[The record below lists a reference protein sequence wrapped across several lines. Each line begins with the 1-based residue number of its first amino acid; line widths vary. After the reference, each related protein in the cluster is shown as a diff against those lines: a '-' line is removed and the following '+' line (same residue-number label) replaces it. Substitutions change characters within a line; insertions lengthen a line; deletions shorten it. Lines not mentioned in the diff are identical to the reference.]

1 MSRPAPE
8 VVRGSGPLDG
18 LELHVSPLA
27 GSRLVDDY
35 QIGHPALAPFFAG
48 HPYDIEA
55 YRRKAA
61 EVEQRLDATARARL
75 TDALR
80 PTTPRAA
87 DRLRQVLDGNGFF
100 VTTGQQAGLFGGP
113 LYTVYKVLSAVR
125 LADALERALGRVVV
139 PVFWV
144 GADDHDFEEVA
155 HIVALDGAD
164 ALHRIEVSRP
174 VDAAEVP
181 MAQQP
186 LGSDVVTALD
196 AFTATLPD
204 GPYADDVRARLRA
217 HYRPGRMVA
226 DAFEASMAELLAP
239 FDVVIVSSAHPALK
253 RAAAPLLRTEFDAQ
267 QAHAELLAHTGA
279 ALERAG
285 YSVQVPIADDASNV
299 FHVDEGG
306 RDRLVREDGTWHHRR
321 SRRRIGNE
329 ALHTLLEEE
338 PEAFSPN
345 VLLRPVVESALLPT
359 LAYVAGPGEL
369 AYFAQIGC
377 LFRAHGIQ
385 PPLVFPR
392 HSVTLV
398 GPTVRRL
405 LDRQG
410 LAVASFRRD
419 VSTLVHE
426 ALRDEVPEAVSDAL
440 RELRAAID
448 VRFERLAHT
457 ALPIDVT
464 LTGPMDGARRS
475 AQGSV
480 DAIEKKILARL
491 RERESTVARQIE
503 RIAAHLRPLGAPQER
518 QLNIFT
524 FLARYGGTL
533 PHAVAHAMQVTLDT
547 PAPDWSGI
555 TGCG

>member
-1 MSRPAPE
+1 
-8 VVRGSGPLDG
+8 
-18 LELHVSPLA
+18 
-27 GSRLVDDY
+27 
-35 QIGHPALAPFFAG
+35 
-48 HPYDIEA
+48 
-55 YRRKAA
+55 
-61 EVEQRLDATARARL
+61 
-75 TDALR
+75 
-80 PTTPRAA
+80 
-87 DRLRQVLDGNGFF
+87 
-100 VTTGQQAGLFGGP
+100 
-113 LYTVYKVLSAVR
+113 
-125 LADALERALGRVVV
+125 
-139 PVFWV
+139 
-144 GADDHDFEEVA
+144 
-155 HIVALDGAD
+155 
-164 ALHRIEVSRP
+164 
-174 VDAAEVP
+174 
-181 MAQQP
+181 
-186 LGSDVVTALD
+186 
-196 AFTATLPD
+196 
-204 GPYADDVRARLRA
+204 
-217 HYRPGRMVA
+217 
-226 DAFEASMAELLAP
+226 
-239 FDVVIVSSAHPALK
+239 DVVIINSAHPSLK

-267 QAHAELLAHTGA
+267 QAHATLLAHTSA

-321 SRRRIGNE
+321 SRSRIGNE
-329 ALHTLLEEE
+329 TLHALLEEE

-426 ALRDEVPEAVSDAL
+426 ALRNEVPEAVSDAL

-480 DAIEKKILARL
+480 DAI
-491 RERESTVARQIE
+491 
-503 RIAAHLRPLGAPQER
+503 
-518 QLNIFT
+518 
-524 FLARYGGTL
+524 
-533 PHAVAHAMQVTLDT
+533 
-547 PAPDWSGI
+547 
-555 TGCG
+555 

>member
-1 MSRPAPE
+1 MSRPVPD
-8 VVRGSGPLDG
+8 VVRGSGPLNG
-18 LELHVSPLA
+18 LELHVRPLA

-35 QIGHPALAPFFAG
+35 QIGHPALAPFFSG

-61 EVEQRLDATARARL
+61 EVERRLDSASRARL
-75 TDALR
+75 TDALH

-87 DRLRQVLDGNGFF
+87 ERLRHVLDGNGFF

-125 LADALERALGRVVV
+125 LAHALERTLGRIIV

-144 GADDHDFEEVA
+144 GADDHDFDEVA
-155 HIVALDGAD
+155 HIVALDGTD

-174 VDAAEVP
+174 AGSAEMP

-186 LGSDVVTALD
+186 LGPDVTAALD

-239 FDVVIVSSAHPALK
+239 FDVVIINSAHPALK
-253 RAAAPLLRTEFDAQ
+253 RAAAPVLRHEFDAQ
-267 QAHAELLAHTGA
+267 PAHAALLSHTSE

-299 FHVDEGG
+299 FHIDEGG

-329 ALHTLLEEE
+329 ALHALLKEQ
-338 PEAFSPN
+338 PDSFSPN

-377 LFRAHGIQ
+377 LFRAHGIE
-385 PPLVFPR
+385 PPVVFPR

-410 LAVASFRRD
+410 LDVASFRREP
-419 VSTLVHE
+419 SMLAHE
-426 ALRDEVPEAVSDAL
+426 ALRDEVPASVSDAL
-440 RELRAAID
+440 RTLRAAID
-448 VRFERLAHT
+448 TGFGRLADS
-457 ALPIDVT
+457 ALPIDVN

-480 DAIEKKILARL
+480 DAIEKKILGRL
-491 RERESTVARQIE
+491 RERESTAARQIE

-524 FLARYGGTL
+524 FLARYGSTL
-533 PHAVAHAMQVTLDT
+533 PHAVAEAMQVTLDT
-547 PAPDWSGI
+547 PAPDWSGVG
-555 TGCG
+555 GCG